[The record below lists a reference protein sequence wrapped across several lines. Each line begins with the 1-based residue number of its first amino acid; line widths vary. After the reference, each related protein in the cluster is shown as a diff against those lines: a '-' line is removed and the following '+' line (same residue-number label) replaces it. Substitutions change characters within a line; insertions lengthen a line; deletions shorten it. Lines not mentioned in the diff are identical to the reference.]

1 MSSQIEYTLRTVASL
16 SHHTVT
22 MMSFLKSNFIYLFLC
37 WVFIAVGRLFLVV
50 ASGAATLQLQCVGFS
65 LQWLLLLGSMG
76 SREQGRQQLRHVGSV
91 AAVPRLQSTGSIVM
105 AHRLSCSEA
114 CGIFSDQGWNPC
126 LLHWQVDSL
135 PLSHQGN
142 PTMMSYPQ
150 IVSGCVQSF
159 ALVVSD

>member
-50 ASGAATLQLQCVGFS
+50 ASGAATLWLQCVGFS

-76 SREQGRQQLRHVGSV
+76 SREQGR
-91 AAVPRLQSTGSIVM
+91 
-105 AHRLSCSEA
+105 
-114 CGIFSDQGWNPC
+114 
-126 LLHWQVDSL
+126 
-135 PLSHQGN
+135 
-142 PTMMSYPQ
+142 
-150 IVSGCVQSF
+150 
-159 ALVVSD
+159 